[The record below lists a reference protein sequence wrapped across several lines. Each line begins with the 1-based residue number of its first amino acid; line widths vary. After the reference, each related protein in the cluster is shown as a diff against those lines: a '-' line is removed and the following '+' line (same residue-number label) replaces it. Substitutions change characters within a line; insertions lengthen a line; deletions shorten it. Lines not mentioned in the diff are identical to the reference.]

1 MATAICNKPYSERRH
16 QRNVMPQG
24 KEVVT
29 LGGGCFWCLDA
40 VFTDI
45 KGVERVVSGYSGG
58 HVKDPSYEDVC
69 TGTTG
74 HAEVVQVTFDP
85 SVITLR
91 ELLKVFF
98 TLHDPTTKDR
108 QGNDVG
114 TQYRSAIFYSDEVQ
128 KEAAEDVMK
137 EIDSTGA
144 WGAKA
149 VTEIL
154 PFEAFYPAEDYHQGY
169 YKKNPLQPYCLFV
182 IRPKVSKLRKSYLNM
197 LKAA

>member
-1 MATAICNKPYSERRH
+1 M
-16 QRNVMPQG
+16 
-24 KEVVT
+24 
-29 LGGGCFWCLDA
+29 
-40 VFTDI
+40 FTDI